1 MPCAE
6 PLDALCRMLIHT
18 YCIYISHGPTS
29 LPPVCYRN
37 KLPMANESIPSQL
50 VPSLTFPPAVKL
62 TKFANDPNEAEK
74 ASVPGSMA
82 RVETM
87 SIDRPF
93 TQKRALSNVSSTSSN
108 DTTLVDERD
117 EQEKLSPAQ
126 SQACHNDGTNIQI
139 HLQKIAVLKALADSQ
154 LGITSIRL
162 RFCFVFRRLVSAF
175 GFYKS
180 KPQNENLAVIGDEVF
195 VKEQCKRKIVEDL
208 YSVS

>member
-1 MPCAE
+1 MQNAY
-6 PLDALCRMLIHT
+6 T

-29 LPPVCYRN
+29 LPPVCHR
-37 KLPMANESIPSQL
+37 KIPMANESIPSLL
-50 VPSLTFPPAVKL
+50 VPSLTFPLAVKL
-62 TKFANDPNEAEK
+62 STKFANDLNEAEK
-74 ASVPGSMA
+74 ATVPGSMT
-82 RVETM
+82 RVETI

-108 DTTLVDERD
+108 DTTLVDEGD

-126 SQACHNDGTNIQI
+126 SQACHNGGTNIQI

-175 GFYKS
+175 GFCKS
-180 KPQNENLAVIGDEVF
+180 EPQDENLAVIGNEVF